1 MYREEQ
7 VVRFEHVDGA
17 GIVYYP
23 RFFFFCHHAFENFFA
38 HHGPFSYPT
47 MVNEHRLGFPSVH
60 IEADYKSPLAY
71 GDSFVVSLGL
81 KQIGNAFLVATY
93 QLSKAETTLFT
104 ADITT
109 VCMNLDK
116 KTSTPIPP
124 VIRDFFMRYV
134 L

>member
-71 GDSFVVSLGL
+71 GDSFVVSLGI
-81 KQIGNAFLVATY
+81 KKIGNASLVTSY
-93 QLSKAETTLFT
+93 QLSKREIALFS

-109 VCMNLDK
+109 VCMDLDK
-116 KTSTPIPP
+116 RTSTPIPP
-124 VIRDFFMRYV
+124 IIRNFLTRFV